1 MSDVMKAMHRLL
13 NEEWNLLHYDPK
25 DWAHG
30 ESVFV
35 KNIRPLTNHIG
46 ELHKAI
52 AKLKEH
58 ELDEPL
64 DVSGY
69 EIKDFDPMYL
79 NATLTELVAL
89 LPSDWA
95 GDEG

>member
-25 DWAHG
+25 DWTHG

-46 ELHKAI
+46 ELHKVINRLDSAD
-52 AKLKEH
+52 
-58 ELDEPL
+58 ELGPDEEFVAAL
-64 DVSGY
+64 
-69 EIKDFDPMYL
+69 E
-79 NATLTELVAL
+79 ALVDL
-89 LPSDWA
+89 LPTDWA
-95 GDEG
+95 GEGQ